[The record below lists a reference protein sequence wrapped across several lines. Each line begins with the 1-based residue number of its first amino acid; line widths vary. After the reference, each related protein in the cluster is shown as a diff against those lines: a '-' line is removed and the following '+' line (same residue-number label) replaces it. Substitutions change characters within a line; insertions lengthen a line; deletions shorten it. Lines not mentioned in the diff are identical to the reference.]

1 MIPAVVYYSIAC
13 CVTHLCV
20 LNFIDLFVRCELS
33 VISNSIN
40 HSPLTIQHSA
50 VQECDATEDAQS
62 INAGLN
68 KIFPAYFLTLKKI
81 SVR

>member
-1 MIPAVVYYSIAC
+1 M
-13 CVTHLCV
+13 
-20 LNFIDLFVRCELS
+20 
-33 VISNSIN
+33 SNSIN

-62 INAGLN
+62 INAGLD
-68 KIFPAYFLTLKKI
+68 KILFPAYFLTLKKI